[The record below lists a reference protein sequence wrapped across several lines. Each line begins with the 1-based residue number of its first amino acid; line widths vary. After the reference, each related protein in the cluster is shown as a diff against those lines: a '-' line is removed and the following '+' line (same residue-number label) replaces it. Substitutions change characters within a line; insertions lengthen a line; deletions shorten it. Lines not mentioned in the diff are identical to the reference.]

1 MVLAL
6 CRCCVAVPVYR
17 HLHLGRLGRAGSL
30 SVTDNNQSS
39 RGQPSISQAA
49 LFGLCPKC
57 GAQSLYAG
65 KLVQADIQFTRECH
79 QCGLDFSAFNVG
91 DGPAAF
97 LTLIIGAVMVGLA
110 LWLDV
115 ALSPP
120 FWVHA
125 LIWVPLTAAAV
136 IYGLRVSKAA
146 LLASEFRHN
155 AHEAKNDEIAADDL
169 EDDAR

>member
-1 MVLAL
+1 
-6 CRCCVAVPVYR
+6 VAVSLHR
-17 HLHLGRLGRAGSL
+17 RLHLGRLGRAGSL
-30 SVTDNNQSS
+30 NVADDNQSS
-39 RGQPSISQAA
+39 KGQPSISQAA
-49 LFGLCPKC
+49 LFGLCPNC
-57 GAQSLYAG
+57 GSQTLYEG
-65 KLVQADIQFTRECH
+65 KLIKADVQFARECS
-79 QCGLDFSAFNVG
+79 QCGLDFYSFNVG

-146 LLASEFRHN
+146 LLASEYRHN
-155 AHEAKNDEIAADDL
+155 AHEAKNDEVAADDVK
-169 EDDAR
+169 DNDQ

>member
-1 MVLAL
+1 MAN
-6 CRCCVAVPVYR
+6 
-17 HLHLGRLGRAGSL
+17 SNKT
-30 SVTDNNQSS
+30 SK
-39 RGQPSISQAA
+39 GQPSISQAA
-49 LFGLCPKC
+49 LFGLCPIC
-57 GAQSLYAG
+57 GAPTLYEG
-65 KLVQADIQFTRECH
+65 KLIHADVQFARECD
-79 QCGLDFSAFNVG
+79 QCGLDFHSFNVG

-110 LWLDV
+110 LGLDV

-146 LLASEFRHN
+146 LLASEYRHN
-155 AHEAKNDEIAADDL
+155 AHEAKKDEIASDDL
-169 EDDAR
+169 EDNDP